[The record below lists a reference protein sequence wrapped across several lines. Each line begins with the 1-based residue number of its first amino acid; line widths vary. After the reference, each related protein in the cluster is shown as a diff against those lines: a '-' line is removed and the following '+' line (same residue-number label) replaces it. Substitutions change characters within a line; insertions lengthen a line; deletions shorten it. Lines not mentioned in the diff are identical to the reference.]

1 MATTHIYTITG
12 KRIEGDALVTD
23 VEIQFSGDITEI
35 VNTSIYHFQPQTV
48 EEVEANIE
56 NRIVTEL
63 NKIIAR
69 NIMEQIITEL

>member
-1 MATTHIYTITG
+1 MATTHTYTILD

-23 VEIQFSGDITEI
+23 VTIEYSGDITET
-35 VNTSIYHFQPQTV
+35 VTTSIYHFQPQSV

-63 NKIIAR
+63 NKIQAR
-69 NIMEQIITEL
+69 NIMENIIDQL

>member
-12 KRIEGDALVTD
+12 KRIEGDAVVTD
-23 VEIQFSGDITEI
+23 ISIEFSGDITET
-35 VNTSIYHFQPQTV
+35 VNTVVYHFQPQTV

-63 NKIIAR
+63 DKIIAR
-69 NIMEQIITEL
+69 NLMQQIITEL

>member
-1 MATTHIYTITG
+1 MATTHTYTIID

-23 VEIQFSGDITEI
+23 VDIQFSGDITET
-35 VNTSIYHFQPQTV
+35 VNTSVYHFQPQSV

-56 NRIVTEL
+56 NRILTEL

-69 NIMEQIITEL
+69 NVMQQIITEL

>member
-1 MATTHIYTITG
+1 MATTHIYTILD

-23 VEIQFSGDITEI
+23 VEIQFSGDITET
-35 VNTSIYHFQPQTV
+35 VNTSIYHFQPQSV

-56 NRIVTEL
+56 NRIGTEL

-69 NIMEQIITEL
+69 NLMQQIITEL